1 MELLSIYTRVRAEF
15 DLPAAENATKRYL
28 AGVALLA

>member
-15 DLPAAENATKRYL
+15 DLPAAEWMLQSGTWQE
-28 AGVALLA
+28 